1 MYNCDIRDAGTPS
14 SVEVTHRASPIGLE
28 VAWARRLGGAAPGA
42 PVPRA
47 RTGRDNFEIGLK
59 VTALTTGSVK
69 SSPPPYAASRRP
81 AVLLR
86 QPRRPQ
92 RASSDHCF
100 DGLLLGPATSPKT
113 VFSDM
118 RLPRSLIRPPKPGQ
132 GEGGGEAEAEAEGEG
147 GGEGEGNLD
156 AA

>member
-1 MYNCDIRDAGTPS
+1 MNLAY
-14 SVEVTHRASPIGLE
+14 
-28 VAWARRLGGAAPGA
+28 
-42 PVPRA
+42 
-47 RTGRDNFEIGLK
+47 
-59 VTALTTGSVK
+59 SVK
-69 SSPPPYAASRRP
+69 SSLPRTPHPDAP
-81 AVLLR
+81 VLLR

-147 GGEGEGNLD
+147 GAEAEAKGEG
-156 AA
+156 